1 MKKFLNW
8 LLDVARGI
16 AIGISAIIP
25 GVSGGTMAVLT
36 KCYDKLIGAVSTLF
50 KYFIK
55 SFLILLPLGIG
66 ILIGVAAGYL
76 GIRLAFSYILF
87 SIVALFFGL
96 ILGSIPSISKEV
108 RGESIKKSYIITFAI
123 AFIFVLGIALA
134 SFLINL
140 NSGYSVAT
148 LFVDPKWYLYV
159 LMVPVGVI
167 GSFALVTPGISGS
180 MLLLVIGFYKP
191 ILDTIHSLVHGENLV
206 QNAGLLACFIVGI
219 ILGFFFISKLMKY
232 LLDKHRVITF
242 YAILGFIIGSLPAL
256 FLNVDIWLGSTT
268 DGVTYAGIL
277 ANPIELALGIPL
289 LVVGA
294 LATYFILRLV
304 DNKKDNDS
312 CQD

>member
-1 MKKFLNW
+1 MKKFVNW
-8 LLDVARGI
+8 LIDVLRGA
-16 AIGISAIIP
+16 AIGIACIIP

-50 KYFIK
+50 KNFIK

-66 ILIGVAAGYL
+66 IIIGVAVGYL
-76 GIRLAFSYILF
+76 GVRLAFSYILF

-108 RGESIKKSYIITFAI
+108 RGEPIKKSYIITFI
-123 AFIFVLGIALA
+123 ISLVFVLGIALA

-140 NSGYSVAT
+140 NAGYSVAS

-159 LMVPVGVI
+159 LMIPVGVI

-191 ILDTIHSLVHGENLV
+191 ILDTIHSLVHGENIF

-232 LLDKHRVITF
+232 LLEKHRVITF

-256 FLNVDIWLGSTT
+256 FLNVDLWLG
-268 DGVTYAGIL
+268 DGVSYAGII
-277 ANPIELALGIPL
+277 ANPIELTIGIPL
-289 LVVGA
+289 LIIGA
-294 LATYFILRLV
+294 VATYFVLKIA
-304 DNKKDNDS
+304 DKKEENNQ